1 MDSKKKCRQ
10 YSAEYLKFGF
20 IASPQ
25 NVQLPHCLLCD
36 KTFTSNEAMKPSRMK
51 DHLSRVH
58 SDKVSKELS
67 FFQHL
72 KAKADKRP
80 AVSELFK
87 KRTTD
92 LDKGL
97 LASYE
102 VSLLIAKC
110 GKPHT
115 IGETLVLPA
124 TKKIVEIM
132 LGEGP
137 RNKISQSVP
146 LSNNTIS
153 RRIDEMATYVESK
166 LTN

>member
-1 MDSKKKCRQ
+1 MDSKKKKCRQ

-25 NVQLPHCLLCD
+25 NVQFPHCLLCD

-58 SDKVSKELS
+58 SDKELS
-67 FFQHL
+67 YFQHL

-80 AVSELFK
+80 NVSDLFK
-87 KRTTD
+87 KRATD

-110 GKPHT
+110 DKPHT
-115 IGETLVLPA
+115 QLAKLLFYRLP
-124 TKKIVEIM
+124 KK
-132 LGEGP
+132 LL
-137 RNKISQSVP
+137 KSC
-146 LSNNTIS
+146 
-153 RRIDEMATYVESK
+153 
-166 LTN
+166 